1 MRRNTLK
8 ALVVFRRKADYFN
21 RISSIWTESGEALMG
36 LDFCSTFD
44 HAKVDRRKAELKLCE
59 EVKVNFVEP

>member
-21 RISSIWTESGEALMG
+21 SISSIWPESGEALMG
-36 LDFCSTFD
+36 LDFCPTFD
-44 HAKVDRRKAELKLCE
+44 HAKVERRIS
-59 EVKVNFVEP
+59 

>member
-1 MRRNTLK
+1 
-8 ALVVFRRKADYFN
+8 
-21 RISSIWTESGEALMG
+21 MG

-44 HAKVDRRKAELKLCE
+44 QAKVDRRKAELKLCE